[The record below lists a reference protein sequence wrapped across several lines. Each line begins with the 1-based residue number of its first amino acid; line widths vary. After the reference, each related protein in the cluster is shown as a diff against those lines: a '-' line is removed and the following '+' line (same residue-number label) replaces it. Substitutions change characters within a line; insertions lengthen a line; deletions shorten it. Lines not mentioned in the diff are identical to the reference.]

1 LPYKEALRNKERSNF
16 ITNKTNLIELCNYE
30 SQKDAKGEKGLYS
43 VVVFSFGQINI
54 GVSPKYLASYLTIR

>member
-1 LPYKEALRNKERSNF
+1 LPYKEALRNKER
-16 ITNKTNLIELCNYE
+16 KLCNYE

-54 GVSPKYLASYLTIR
+54 GVSPKYLASY